1 MKLGDVCSPISGG
14 SSMMMCETSVPNV
27 KIESSVTKRMPMMMK
42 KSTVDTGL
50 TGEFIG
56 IKLESPTSSFSTNPD
71 RRSAA
76 TTLLSPLTTTTA
88 TTATTVDDIDQSLAI
103 RDDAKRHVD
112 VDKQQKENS
121 DASERLT
128 DANPL
133 VRAHRRRFEMLKCSS
148 AHNILKAPIVF
159 VNKNNARISLS
170 PIRSS
175 YGNGNTN
182 DDDNNMNQNNNN
194 NDKPDSTVDVGDPDG
209 RLS

>member
-14 SSMMMCETSVPNV
+14 SNIMVCETSVPNL
-27 KIESSVTKRMPMMMK
+27 KIENSVTKRMPMMMMTK

-76 TTLLSPLTTTTA
+76 TTLLSPLTTTA
-88 TTATTVDDIDQSLAI
+88 ITTTTTVDDIDQSLAI
-103 RDDAKRHVD
+103 RDDG
-112 VDKQQKENS
+112 KQHADANKQHKESSGVN
-121 DASERLT
+121 ERLT

-175 YGNGNTN
+175 YGNGNANN

-194 NDKPDSTVDVGDPDG
+194 NDKPDSTVDPDG
-209 RLS
+209 RL